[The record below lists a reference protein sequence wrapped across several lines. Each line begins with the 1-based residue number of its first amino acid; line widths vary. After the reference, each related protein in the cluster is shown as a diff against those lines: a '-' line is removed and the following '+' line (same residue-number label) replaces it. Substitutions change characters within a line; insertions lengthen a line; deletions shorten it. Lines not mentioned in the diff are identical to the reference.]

1 MQASGD
7 LCLLRGVKP
16 ARSDASPGLGVEKDL
31 EGLAMQRQVAPRT
44 KAVPVVEAP
53 AVSQG

>member
-1 MQASGD
+1 M
-7 LCLLRGVKP
+7 KP